1 MPTVVGRSAAAQRPT
16 INIPSWFFPIFG
28 AILLFLNKNEKQK
41 SA

>member
-16 INIPSWFFPIFG
+16 I